1 MRQRAR
7 LFFGVY
13 VLRSRE
19 NADASFRVYL
29 GFFYLSIFTKSCEK
43 KVEKKKREKKKALRI
58 LYEFLSQTVAA
69 RRYKTN
75 GIFWSSGKS
84 SSECWVSSNSP
95 KRSSTGI
102 ASWSSLSPLKFGS
115 ILFKKDK

>member
-7 LFFGVY
+7 LFFGVD
-13 VLRSRE
+13 VLRSGE

-29 GFFYLSIFTKSCEK
+29 GFLSIFTKSCEK
-43 KVEKKKREKKKALRI
+43 KVEKKKREKKKLCLRI
-58 LYEFLSQTVAA
+58 LCFLSQTVAQS
-69 RRYKTN
+69 YKTN